1 MFATFE
7 TAQLGHCQTT
17 PKFNG
22 TAVEGLPREGF
33 DKAQKEI
40 SAWDAYEAT
49 PLLSLSGLAERL
61 KLGDIRYKHEASRFG
76 LGSFKAL
83 GGAYAVLHVLQREL
97 SKALGVPVALED
109 VRNGK
114 HAALVK
120 ELTVI
125 SATDGNHGRS
135 VAWGASRFGANC
147 RIYIHAE
154 VSEHRAEVMRGLGA
168 EVIRIEGDYD
178 DTVARTRLDA
188 EEHGWLIVSDTSWPG
203 YRLPPLDVMAG
214 YGVMAQ
220 EIVNQYTSPP
230 THVFLQGGVGGL
242 AAAVA
247 AVFCQV
253 WGTAAPRVIIVEP
266 ELAPCLFASAKAGS
280 PTAVAIHEETIM
292 AGLSCGEP
300 SELAWSVLADCASDF
315 ITIPE
320 STVAPTVRM
329 LATGAA
335 GDMPFEAGESG
346 VAGLAGLISMA
357 MQPELRDR
365 VGLSEASSIV
375 LIGSEGVTD
384 PGVFSRIMANE
395 V

>member
-253 WGTAAPRVIIVEP
+253 WGTAAPGSSSWSRNLRLACLRAQKRVHRRPSRSMKKRSWRDCPAGNLRSWLGPFLRIVPAILLRSPNRPWRQRYGCWPRARP
-266 ELAPCLFASAKAGS
+266 ETCHSKQEKAVWRAL
-280 PTAVAIHEETIM
+280 PA
-292 AGLSCGEP
+292 
-300 SELAWSVLADCASDF
+300 
-315 ITIPE
+315 
-320 STVAPTVRM
+320 
-329 LATGAA
+329 
-335 GDMPFEAGESG
+335 
-346 VAGLAGLISMA
+346 
-357 MQPELRDR
+357 
-365 VGLSEASSIV
+365 
-375 LIGSEGVTD
+375 
-384 PGVFSRIMANE
+384 
-395 V
+395 